1 MNVIGYECAKKVN
14 DILAI
19 PILKVCKRNELYVY
33 RFPVTGSGGHA
44 SGPFLDDMYY
54 DDYPDNEDDDTIV
67 APDWDDL
74 RKCLYSLNPSDF
86 IASEFEA
93 IENIDEYAYKLVDYI
108 IMKKEQRKM
117 NICYKNSVRKK

>member
-1 MNVIGYECAKKVN
+1 MDVISYECAEKVN

-19 PILKVCKRNELYVY
+19 PILKVRKRHELYVY

-54 DDYPDNEDDDTIV
+54 DDYPDDEDDDTIV
-67 APDWDDL
+67 APDWNDL

-108 IMKKEQRKM
+108 IMKKEQRKNEYM
-117 NICYKNSVRKK
+117 L